1 MRVLIVEV
9 DAVAALA
16 LERALA
22 PHFEV
27 RVVAS
32 LADAERLLEQREM
45 LPDAIVTCLDLPDAA
60 GVVPIERLRHRAAG
74 VPILVSTGLSPELIK
89 RQLEALTRAPRGDRE
104 DALAVLRTVIHQQQL
119 VHQTIAASRSQIISE
134 LERISRA
141 AAEAAV
147 SQAVE
152 RLMQRL
158 GLEDVEGVRLAVRF
172 ARAWEAAK
180 HKFVSALATGIA
192 SAFLLALGAGIMALI
207 KSGSNK

>member
-1 MRVLIVEV
+1 MRVLVCEG
-9 DAVAALA
+9 DAVDALA

-22 PHFEV
+22 PHGEV
-27 RVVAS
+27 RVVAT
-32 LADAERLLEQREM
+32 LADAERLLEHQTR
-45 LPDAIVTCLDLPDAA
+45 PDAIVTSFELPDARGTA
-60 GVVPIERLRHRAAG
+60 VIERLRRHAAG
-74 VPILVSTGLSPELIK
+74 VPIIVSSGQSPETIR
-89 RQLEALTRAPRGDRE
+89 RQIEALATPPRADRD

-119 VHQTIAASRSQIISE
+119 VHQTIAASRSQILAE
-134 LERISRA
+134 LERISRD

-147 SQAVE
+147 SQALE

-192 SAFLLALGAGIMALI
+192 SAFLLALGAGLMALI